1 MSESQEHA
9 ASTTAERITL
19 VASLVILVSILSVA
33 VWSNVRTG
41 QDPPDIVVE
50 VDMEDVQ
57 ERDAGFYVPIT
68 ITNNGG
74 TTAQDLVVS
83 GELDLGDG
91 EPETAD
97 VTISYLAGG
106 ETEAAEMVFSVH
118 PADGEFTIGPTSFL
132 KP

>member
-1 MSESQEHA
+1 MSDSNEHA
-9 ASTTAERITL
+9 ASTVAERITL
-19 VASLVILVSILSVA
+19 TISIVILVGILSVA

-41 QDPPDIVVE
+41 EAPPDIVVE
-50 VDMEDVQ
+50 VDMENVR
-57 ERDAGFYVPIT
+57 EGDAGFYVPFT

-74 TTAQDLVVS
+74 MTAQDLVVA

-97 VTISYLAGG
+97 VTVAFLAGG
-106 ETEAAEMVFSVH
+106 ETEEAEMVFSAH
-118 PADGEFTIGPTSFL
+118 PADGEFTISPTSFL